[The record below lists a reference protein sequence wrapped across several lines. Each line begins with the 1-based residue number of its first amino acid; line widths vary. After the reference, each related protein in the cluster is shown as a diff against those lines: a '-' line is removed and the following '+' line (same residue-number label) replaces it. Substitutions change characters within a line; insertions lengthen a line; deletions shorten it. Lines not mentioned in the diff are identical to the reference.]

1 MSKKKKDW
9 KVEKARLLDLS
20 LEERRKDYRG
30 NHVPLEKIPTW
41 TRHDKSKGKEG
52 KEEGEE
58 PKAVPVLLSDKVSLY
73 KGDITILEVDAIVNA
88 ANSTLLGGGGV
99 DGCIHKAAGP
109 CLYDEC
115 HTLNGCETGRAKIT
129 CGYDLPAKYVI
140 HTVGP
145 VARGHVGKAQKE
157 LLSQCYQNSLALVKE
172 HGLRSVAFPCISTG
186 IYGFPNEPAA
196 EIALETA
203 KTWIK
208 KNVNEVDRVVFC
220 VFLDTDFKIYKEKM
234 SRFFPQDED
243 VDEEGAEAPAEEVKK
258 DTPPSKKSKSQKR
271 GSDDDDE
278 DGEEEEQEERAPGD
292 VAMESQT
299 DPFLSSPQAE
309 AAVSVEDTEM
319 ASQGYGDEAMSQEES
334 EDKKDAAEGETVP
347 GKTMKSEPAGA
358 AREDEEMDCS
368 EDVAEERAIG
378 PSASEPEASPRQT
391 SCAPKSD
398 PADAGRDAVKGE
410 APQSAE
416 VTPPT
421 AITGPAEETRTQ
433 GGDSAESEVI
443 HCDLNQSKDRTGDLE
458 EP

>member
-1 MSKKKKDW
+1 MMRLMFSHFGH
-9 KVEKARLLDLS
+9 VARRLDS
-20 LEERRKDYRG
+20 LEKMALMG
-30 NHVPLEKIPTW
+30 KLE
-41 TRHDKSKGKEG
+41 G
-52 KEEGEE
+52 GEE
-58 PKAVPVLLSDKVSLY
+58 D
-73 KGDITILEVDAIVNA
+73 
-88 ANSTLLGGGGV
+88 
-99 DGCIHKAAGP
+99 
-109 CLYDEC
+109 DEQ
-115 HTLNGCETGRAKIT
+115 KP
-129 CGYDLPAKYVI
+129 DVI

-368 EDVAEERAIG
+368 EDVADVPDNGDSQDDVR
-378 PSASEPEASPRQT
+378 PEKPNNNNE
-391 SCAPKSD
+391 
-398 PADAGRDAVKGE
+398 DAVKGE

>member
-172 HGLRSVAFPCISTG
+172 HGLRSVSEERIEDTAHASRWHSNGSRGRRKRATRTVPYTKAFPCISTG

-347 GKTMKSEPAGA
+347 
-358 AREDEEMDCS
+358 
-368 EDVAEERAIG
+368 DVPDNGDSQDDVR
-378 PSASEPEASPRQT
+378 PEKPNNNNE
-391 SCAPKSD
+391 
-398 PADAGRDAVKGE
+398 DAVKGE

>member
-1 MSKKKKDW
+1 MMRLMFSHFGH
-9 KVEKARLLDLS
+9 VARRLDS
-20 LEERRKDYRG
+20 LEKMALMG
-30 NHVPLEKIPTW
+30 KLE
-41 TRHDKSKGKEG
+41 G
-52 KEEGEE
+52 GEE
-58 PKAVPVLLSDKVSLY
+58 D
-73 KGDITILEVDAIVNA
+73 
-88 ANSTLLGGGGV
+88 
-99 DGCIHKAAGP
+99 
-109 CLYDEC
+109 DEQ
-115 HTLNGCETGRAKIT
+115 KP
-129 CGYDLPAKYVI
+129 DVI

-368 EDVAEERAIG
+368 EDVAERAIG

-398 PADAGRDAVKGE
+398 PADAGRDVPDNGDSQDDVRPEKPNNNNEDAVKGE